1 MTPNVTPP
9 GADRPAPSA
18 TVDHVVAFS
27 RLLRQAGLATHPQ
40 GVADACR
47 AASLVDLGDRRQFYW
62 ALRANF
68 VNGRDQFATFDRLFH
83 LYWEEGVAELEAPPP
98 TSRVEAPPA
107 AVPGDEGRE
116 APPALVPDRPASS
129 GASTDEVLVK
139 KDLRALAPQE
149 EPRLREILQA
159 LLAKLATR
167 PGRRYRTR
175 GRGRRLALRQTLRRS
190 ARRGGEILE
199 LVHREPRLRRRRV
212 AFLGDVSGSMDVYN
226 RFFLLLAHALAR
238 QDAGVRVYAFATRL
252 FPLTDF
258 AREKD
263 ATRAV
268 ERVAEQTRG
277 WSGGTLIGQCLAE
290 FNEALARQ
298 PHRRHTVVVILSDG
312 WDRGDPALLRRE
324 LARLKATTA
333 RLFWLNPLRGDPGY
347 RPLCRGMAT
356 ALPYLDGFHP
366 AHNVESLSRFA
377 RRLTRIR

>member
-1 MTPNVTPP
+1 M
-9 GADRPAPSA
+9 
-18 TVDHVVAFS
+18 VDNIVAFS
-27 RLLRQAGLATHPQ
+27 RLLRQAGFATHPQ

-47 AASLVDLGDRRQFYW
+47 ATSRIDVGDRRQFYW

-68 VNGRDQFATFDRLFH
+68 VTGRQQFTAFDRLFH
-83 LYWEEGVAELEAPPP
+83 LFWEEGVRDLEAPPSSDP
-98 TSRVEAPPA
+98 AEGPPRAAPGESGGEAPPT
-107 AVPGDEGRE
+107 
-116 APPALVPDRPASS
+116 LVPDRPAAG
-129 GASTDEVLVK
+129 GASADEVLVK

-149 EPRLREILQA
+149 EPRLKEILQA

-190 ARRGGEILE
+190 ARRAGEVLE
-199 LVHREPRLRRRRV
+199 LVHREPRLRRRRI

-238 QDAGVRVYAFATRL
+238 QDAGVQVYAFATRL
-252 FPLTDF
+252 FHLTEF
-258 AREKD
+258 ARERN

-277 WSGGTLIGQCLAE
+277 WSGGTLIGRCLAE

-312 WDRGDPALLRRE
+312 WDRGDPDLLRRE

-333 RLFWLNPLRGDPGY
+333 RLYWLNPLRGDPGY

-377 RRLTRIR
+377 RLLTRIR